1 MSVARQQ
8 CLGLSG
14 NTDGR
19 RENGGL
25 NEFSYDA
32 TLILTLNISGFIV
45 KKNLHVQSEWE
56 ICRSL

>member
-1 MSVARQQ
+1 M
-8 CLGLSG
+8 

-25 NEFSYDA
+25 DEFSYDA